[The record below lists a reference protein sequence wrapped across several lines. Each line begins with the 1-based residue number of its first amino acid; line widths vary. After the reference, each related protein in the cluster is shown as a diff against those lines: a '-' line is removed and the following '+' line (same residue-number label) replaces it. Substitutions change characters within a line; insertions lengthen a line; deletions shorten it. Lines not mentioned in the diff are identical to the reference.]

1 MDYISW
7 IEDTYPQLGE
17 QSDIIPVLE
26 RSTRALLQDKYK
38 EDPRYLSLWLKY
50 ADMCINPVD
59 IYPYLFKNGIGV
71 NNAKLYIE
79 WATFLEESGDSQS
92 ADKVIDKGINL
103 GAKPF
108 DLMKKAQGHF
118 QQRFMLK
125 IKEQMLKK
133 SEPTNQPQRK
143 TLGTISNEE
152 AKTGKRVLSTISS
165 QAPSLKITKV
175 SNTNVSSK
183 KSNFII
189 FDEESKETKN
199 DRISFDILGS
209 TKTNPFLPTEKE
221 KIKENTGITEKWTSH
236 QLKGQKMKAPK
247 IQFSIFQD
255 EESFKNDEEEEMKDK
270 IHLKQT
276 SNPLFEELRRNPL
289 KFAK

>member
-1 MDYISW
+1 M
-7 IEDTYPQLGE
+7 
-17 QSDIIPVLE
+17 
-26 RSTRALLQDKYK
+26 DKYK
-38 EDPRYLSLWLKY
+38 DDPRYLSIWLKY

-71 NNAKLYIE
+71 NNAKFYIE
-79 WATFLEESGDSQS
+79 WATYLEESGDGQS

-108 DLMKKAQGHF
+108 DIMKKAQVHF
-118 QQRFMLK
+118 QQRFMNK
-125 IKEQMLKK
+125 IKEQMMKK
-133 SEPTNQPQRK
+133 NDSLTNGPQRK
-143 TLGTISNEE
+143 TLGSISNDE

-189 FDEESKETKN
+189 FDEGNKEEKN
-199 DRISFDILGS
+199 ERISFDIISS
-209 TKTNPFLPTEKE
+209 TKSNPFLPTEKD
-221 KIKENTGITEKWTSH
+221 KVKENTRNAEKWTSH
-236 QLKGQKMKAPK
+236 QLKGQKIKTQK

-255 EESFKNDEEEEMKDK
+255 EESVKEEEMEERVQF
-270 IHLKQT
+270 KQT